1 MSESV
6 ASALEYLD
14 NDATQQ
20 TRLFIRMIDKFFD
33 CLNAKGPQMAK
44 LKRKNDIAP
53 YARSADERFKVKNS
67 ILTFY
72 FILPVLYL
80 IVLLI
85 YSGYAMISLAT
96 SLSGKGKL
104 LQCLVLSRVRSRS
117 WL

>member
-44 LKRKNDIAP
+44 LKRKDDIAP
-53 YARSADERFKVKNS
+53 YTRACDERFKVR
-67 ILTFY
+67 TD
-72 FILPVLYL
+72 FIL
-80 IVLLI
+80 LLFTI
-85 YSGYAMISLAT
+85 LFWILVAT
-96 SLSGKGKL
+96 
-104 LQCLVLSRVRSRS
+104 
-117 WL
+117 

>member
-44 LKRKNDIAP
+44 LKRKDDIAP
-53 YARSADERFKVKNS
+53 YTRANDERFKVRTNFLNS
-67 ILTFY
+67 CCCSSLCILFVVA
-72 FILPVLYL
+72 P
-80 IVLLI
+80 
-85 YSGYAMISLAT
+85 
-96 SLSGKGKL
+96 
-104 LQCLVLSRVRSRS
+104 Q
-117 WL
+117 